1 MSYNEEQM
9 REIFFQ
15 EMREV
20 FEHIDSCIL
29 VLERTPGDLEIIKNL
44 FREVHTLKGSSGVFG
59 LREIADLTH
68 HAEDLLDRM
77 REGKLKPSEE
87 VFSALLRC
95 FDKLKEMMSAAEKK
109 QNLGQ
114 FDNSDIIR
122 QLCEFKE
129 LTEEQLKEKEVS
141 GKIAPLAKIESIKP
155 GECKFN
161 ISITGADQFY
171 LTGIDPITIILNCR
185 DLVSGAFSI
194 FTNLGRIPN
203 LDEIESERCYL
214 EFGINFVTMAEQ
226 KTIKDILEF
235 AMGVSNVKI
244 TPEQNQAE
252 KINEAQETKSKP
264 VEVKQTASSQPAAL
278 QPATQQPAAP
288 QAATPPP
295 AAQVSQVKPQ
305 VSSTAQPP
313 SAPQA
318 AVSATPPVQAVSA
331 PKAVAKSDSAPV
343 TSDAND
349 FVRLKKEKL
358 DQLMNLV
365 GELITMKNLF
375 IHLSNRLEEVLPEN
389 EITKGFKE
397 GTGHVTR
404 LSARLQE
411 SVMNARM
418 VPVGTV
424 FTKYTRLVR
433 DVAKKLNKKVNLV
446 IEGEETE
453 LDKTVSEAIGDP
465 IMHLIRNSIDHGI
478 ENPEIRME
486 RGKPDTGTLLLKASY
501 EGNNVKILVRDDG
514 NGIDL
519 EKVKN
524 KAINLGIVTPEQA
537 DMLSKKDIIEFIFH
551 SGFSTAAEITDV
563 SGRGVGMD
571 VVRNNIRKSSGSIF
585 VDTNPGQGT
594 EFRIILPLSL
604 AVIEALLIGI
614 DGETY
619 ALPQEVITE
628 TVRAE
633 KKDIVNLNNQP
644 SINLRGEVIPLIR
657 LNEVVK
663 LKTSILD
670 TFIRQEK
677 KRLNQGNDS
686 SSYKETGAGREDGL
700 TNPVVIVQ
708 IDSIKVGILV
718 DALYWQEQIM
728 IKPLGGFLSSIP
740 VFTGACIMGNGSVIL
755 VLEPKELYNSA
766 RNVSVEEIKESKA
779 A

>member
-9 REIFFQ
+9 QEIFFQ

-29 VLERTPGDLEIIKNL
+29 VLEKTPGDLEIIKNL

-77 REGKLKPSEE
+77 REGKLDPTEE

-95 FDKLKEMMSAAEKK
+95 FDRLKEMMDAAQKK
-109 QNLGQ
+109 QNLAS
-114 FDNSDIIR
+114 FDNSDIVR
-122 QLCEFKE
+122 QLCDFKE
-129 LTEEQLKEKEVS
+129 ITGEQLQEKVAAGEV
-141 GKIAPLAKIESIKP
+141 APPPTQENIKP
-155 GECKFN
+155 GECPFH
-161 ISITGADQFY
+161 ISITGADQFF
-171 LTGIDPITIILNCR
+171 LTGIDPITLVLNCR
-185 DLVSGAFSI
+185 DISSGTFSL
-194 FTNLGRIPN
+194 FTNTARIPA
-203 LDEIESERCYL
+203 LTDIEPERCYF
-214 EFGINFVTMAEQ
+214 EFTFNFVSMAEF
-226 KTIKDILEF
+226 KTVQDIFEF
-235 AMGVSNVKI
+235 AIGSSNVKI
-244 TPEQNQAE
+244 EMDGMAGGNKAGGAAPA
-252 KINEAQETKSKP
+252 
-264 VEVKQTASSQPAAL
+264 PAAAAKPAPAAAAAAAKPAAAATTAAAK
-278 QPATQQPAAP
+278 PATPAAGKP
-288 QAATPPP
+288 GAP
-295 AAQVSQVKPQ
+295 AAAKQD
-305 VSSTAQPP
+305 
-313 SAPQA
+313 A
-318 AVSATPPVQAVSA
+318 AHGSN
-331 PKAVAKSDSAPV
+331 
-343 TSDAND
+343 DAND

-365 GELITMKNLF
+365 GELITVKNLF
-375 IHLSNRLEEVLPEN
+375 VHLANRLEEVLPEN

-418 VPVGTV
+418 VPVGSV

-453 LDKTVSEAIGDP
+453 LDKTVSEAISDP

-478 ENPEIRME
+478 ENSETRKE
-486 RGKPDTGTLLLKASY
+486 RGKPDTGTLLLKAGY
-501 EGNNVKILVRDDG
+501 EGNNVKIVVRDDG

-519 EKVKN
+519 DRVKN
-524 KAINLGIVTPEQA
+524 KAVNLGIVTQEQA

-594 EFRIILPLSL
+594 EFKIILPLSL
-604 AVIEALLIGI
+604 AVIEALLIGV

-633 KKDIVNLNNQP
+633 KKDVVNLNNQP
-644 SINLRGEVIPLIR
+644 SINLRGEVIPLLR
-657 LNEVVK
+657 LNEVVN
-663 LKTSILD
+663 LRASILD
-670 TFIRQEK
+670 KFIQQEK
-677 KRLNQGNDS
+677 KRLNQNEDDNSDS
-686 SSYKETGAGREDGL
+686 QSNQKEKDDGL

-708 IDSIKVGILV
+708 IDGLKVGILV
-718 DALYWQEQIM
+718 DVLYWQEQIM
-728 IKPLGGFLSSIP
+728 IKPLGGFLANIP
-740 VFTGACIMGNGSVIL
+740 VFTGACIMGNGSVVL
-755 VLEPKELYNSA
+755 VLEPKELYYA
-766 RNVSVEEIKESKA
+766 ACHTEDKA
-779 A
+779 AA

>member
-9 REIFFQ
+9 QEIFFQ

-29 VLERTPGDLEIIKNL
+29 VLEKTPGDLEIIKNL

-77 REGKLKPSEE
+77 REGKLDPTEE

-95 FDKLKEMMSAAEKK
+95 FDRLKEMMSGAQKK
-109 QNLGQ
+109 QNLAS
-114 FDNSDIIR
+114 FDNADIVR
-122 QLCEFKE
+122 QLCDFKE
-129 LTEEQLKEKEVS
+129 ITGEQLQQKVAAGEV
-141 GKIAPLAKIESIKP
+141 APTPSAENIKP
-155 GECKFN
+155 GECPYH
-161 ISITGADQFY
+161 ISITGADQFF
-171 LTGIDPITIILNCR
+171 LTGIDPITLVLNCR
-185 DLVSGAFSI
+185 DISTGTFSL
-194 FTNLGRIPN
+194 FTNISRIP
-203 LDEIESERCYL
+203 LITELEAERCYF
-214 EFGINFVTMAEQ
+214 EFTFNFVSMAEF
-226 KTIKDILEF
+226 KTVQDIFEF
-235 AMGVSNVKI
+235 AIGSSNVKI
-244 TPEQNQAE
+244 EMDGVSAVGAGKASEAKPAVVQAP
-252 KINEAQETKSKP
+252 A
-264 VEVKQTASSQPAAL
+264 PAA
-278 QPATQQPAAP
+278 AK
-288 QAATPPP
+288 AATPAAAAAAPKVGAAP
-295 AAQVSQVKPQ
+295 AAAAAAKPG
-305 VSSTAQPP
+305 
-313 SAPQA
+313 
-318 AVSATPPVQAVSA
+318 
-331 PKAVAKSDSAPV
+331 AVAPGKAEPAHGGG
-343 TSDAND
+343 SDAND

-365 GELITMKNLF
+365 GELITVKNLF
-375 IHLSNRLEEVLPEN
+375 VHLSNKLEEVLPEN

-418 VPVGTV
+418 VPVGSV

-433 DVAKKLNKKVNLV
+433 DVAKKLNKKINFV
-446 IEGEETE
+446 IEGEDTE
-453 LDKTVSEAIGDP
+453 LDKTVSEAISDP

-478 ENPEIRME
+478 ETPEVRKE
-486 RGKPDTGTLLLKASY
+486 RGKSETGTLLLKAGY
-501 EGNNVKILVRDDG
+501 EGNNVKLVVRDDG

-519 EKVKN
+519 DRVKN
-524 KAINLGIVTPEQA
+524 KAVTLGIITQEQA
-537 DMLSKKDIIEFIFH
+537 DMLAKKDIIEFIFH

-594 EFRIILPLSL
+594 EFKIILPLSL
-604 AVIEALLIGI
+604 AVIEALLIGV

-633 KKDIVNLNNQP
+633 KKDVVNLNNQP
-644 SINLRGEVIPLIR
+644 SINLRGEVIPLLR
-657 LNEVVK
+657 LNEVVN
-663 LKTSILD
+663 LRPSILD
-670 TFIRQEK
+670 DFIHAEK
-677 KRLNQGNDS
+677 KRMSQ
-686 SSYKETGAGREDGL
+686 AGEESEDAENNLQEQDDGL

-708 IDSIKVGILV
+708 IDGLKVGILV
-718 DALYWQEQIM
+718 DVLYWQEQIM
-728 IKPLGGFLSSIP
+728 IKPLGGFLANIP
-740 VFTGACIMGNGSVIL
+740 VFTGACIMGNGSVVL
-755 VLEPKELYNSA
+755 VLEPKELYYA
-766 RNVSVEEIKESKA
+766 ACHDDAKA

>member
-1 MSYNEEQM
+1 MAYNEEQM
-9 REIFFQ
+9 QEIFFQ

-29 VLERTPGDLEIIKNL
+29 VLEKTPGDLEIIKNL

-77 REGKLKPSEE
+77 REGKLEPTED

-95 FDKLKEMMSAAEKK
+95 FDRLKEMMDGAQKK
-109 QNLGQ
+109 QNLAT
-114 FDNSDIIR
+114 FDNSDIVR
-122 QLCEFKE
+122 QLCDFKE
-129 LTEEQLKEKEVS
+129 ISSEQLQEKVASGEV
-141 GKIAPLAKIESIKP
+141 APIPVPENVKP
-155 GECKFN
+155 GECPFH
-161 ISITGADQFY
+161 ISITGADQFF
-171 LTGIDPITIILNCR
+171 LTGIDPTTLVLNCR
-185 DLVSGAFSI
+185 DISSGTFSL
-194 FTNLGRIPN
+194 FTNTSRIP
-203 LDEIESERCYL
+203 LLTEIEPERCYF
-214 EFGINFVTMAEQ
+214 EFTFNFVSMAEF
-226 KTIKDILEF
+226 KTVQDIFEF
-235 AMGVSNVKI
+235 AIGSSNVKI
-244 TPEQNQAE
+244 EMDGLGGKPQAKE
-252 KINEAQETKSKP
+252 EPTK
-264 VEVKQTASSQPAAL
+264 AA
-278 QPATQQPAAP
+278 APAAP
-288 QAATPPP
+288 QAAP
-295 AAQVSQVKPQ
+295 AAAQAKP
-305 VSSTAQPP
+305 
-313 SAPQA
+313 
-318 AVSATPPVQAVSA
+318 ATPAAGAAKPGAA
-331 PKAVAKSDSAPV
+331 PAAAAKQDPAHGSN
-343 TSDAND
+343 DAND

-365 GELITMKNLF
+365 GELITVKNLF
-375 IHLSNRLEEVLPEN
+375 VHLANKLEEVLPEN

-418 VPVGTV
+418 VPVGSV

-446 IEGEETE
+446 VEGEETE
-453 LDKTVSEAIGDP
+453 LDKTVSEAISDP

-478 ENPEIRME
+478 ENPEVRKE
-486 RGKPDTGTLLLKASY
+486 RGKSDTGTLLLKAGY
-501 EGNNVKILVRDDG
+501 EGNNVKLVIRDDG

-519 EKVKN
+519 DRVKN
-524 KAINLGIVTPEQA
+524 KAITLGIVTQEQA

-594 EFRIILPLSL
+594 EFKIILPLSL
-604 AVIEALLIGI
+604 AVIEALLIGV

-633 KKDIVNLNNQP
+633 RKDVVNLNNQP
-644 SINLRGEVIPLIR
+644 SINLRGEVIPLLR
-657 LNEVVK
+657 LNEVVH
-663 LKTSILD
+663 LRPSILD
-670 TFIRQEK
+670 NFIQQEK
-677 KRLNQGNDS
+677 KRLNQGEEETSDS
-686 SSYKETGAGREDGL
+686 QANSKDKDDGL

-708 IDSIKVGILV
+708 IDGLKVGILV
-718 DALYWQEQIM
+718 DVLYWQEQIM
-728 IKPLGGFLSSIP
+728 IKPLGGFLANIP
-740 VFTGACIMGNGSVIL
+740 IFTGACIMGNGSVVL
-755 VLEPKELYNSA
+755 VLEPKELYY
-766 RNVSVEEIKESKA
+766 A
-779 A
+779 ACHDDDKKTAA

>member
-9 REIFFQ
+9 REIFYQ
-15 EMREV
+15 EMKEV

-29 VLERTPGDLEIIKNL
+29 ILERTPSDLEIIKNL

-77 REGKLKPSEE
+77 REGKINPTEE
-87 VFSALLRC
+87 VFSSLLRC
-95 FDKLKEMMSAAEKK
+95 FDRLKEMMTASEKK
-109 QNLGQ
+109 ENIAA
-114 FDNSDIIR
+114 FDNNDIVK
-122 QLCEFKE
+122 QLSSFKDASE
-129 LTEEQLKEKEVS
+129 EKHKPAEANNATKNIKTEE
-141 GKIAPLAKIESIKP
+141 IKP
-155 GECKFN
+155 GECPFH

-171 LTGIDPITIILNCR
+171 LTGIDPITLVLNCR
-185 DLVSGAFSI
+185 DISAGQFSI
-194 FTNLGRIPN
+194 AVNLSRIPN
-203 LDEIESERCYL
+203 LDEIEPERCYQ
-214 EFGINFVTMAEQ
+214 EFEFNFVSMAEL
-226 KTIKDILEF
+226 KTIKDIFEF
-235 AMGVSNVKI
+235 AIGVSVVKI
-244 TPEQNQAE
+244 SSSANSGSSSNHTAAPSVSLATDQKSAQVIELKPQN
-252 KINEAQETKSKP
+252 
-264 VEVKQTASSQPAAL
+264 
-278 QPATQQPAAP
+278 AAP
-288 QAATPPP
+288 QAA
-295 AAQVSQVKPQ
+295 AAQAKPTETK
-305 VSSTAQPP
+305 V
-313 SAPQA
+313 
-318 AVSATPPVQAVSA
+318 ATPVAA
-331 PKAVAKSDSAPV
+331 DTNKPKAPTPLATAAKAEGPSV

-375 IHLSNRLEEVLPEN
+375 VHLSNRLEEVLPDN
-389 EITKGFKE
+389 DITKGFKE

-404 LSARLQE
+404 LSSRLQE

-433 DVAKKLNKKVNLV
+433 DIAKKLNKKINLI
-446 IEGEETE
+446 IEGDETE

-478 ENPEIRME
+478 EIPEVRRE
-486 RGKPDTGTLLLKASY
+486 RGKNETGTLLLKASY
-501 EGNNVKILVRDDG
+501 EGNNVKLVIRDDG

-519 EKVKN
+519 ERVKN
-524 KAINLGIVTPEQA
+524 KAINLGIITEDQGK
-537 DMLSKKDIIEFIFH
+537 MLSKKEIIDFIFH

-585 VDTNPGQGT
+585 VDTTPGQGT

-604 AVIEALLIGI
+604 AVIEALLVGV

-633 KKDIVNLNNQP
+633 KKDVMNLNNQP
-644 SINLRGEVIPLIR
+644 SINLRGEIIPLLR

-663 LKTSILD
+663 LRKSILD
-670 TFIRQEK
+670 SFILQEK
-677 KRLNQGNDS
+677 RSLDAS
-686 SSYKETGAGREDGL
+686 SSGVDEGAKSQGEKL

-708 IDSIKVGILV
+708 VDNIKVGILV
-718 DALYWQEQIM
+718 DTLYWQEQIM
-728 IKPLGGFLSSIP
+728 IKPLGGFLTNIP

-755 VLEPKELYNSA
+755 VLEPKELYQSA
-766 RNVSVEEIKESKA
+766 RIIEEKEPKA

>member
-9 REIFFQ
+9 QEIFFQ

-29 VLERTPGDLEIIKNL
+29 VLEKTPGDLEIIKNL

-77 REGKLKPSEE
+77 REGKLDPTEE

-95 FDKLKEMMSAAEKK
+95 FDRLKEMMSGAQKK
-109 QNLGQ
+109 QNLAS
-114 FDNSDIIR
+114 FDNADIVR
-122 QLCEFKE
+122 QLCDFKE
-129 LTEEQLKEKEVS
+129 ITGEQLQQKVAAGEV
-141 GKIAPLAKIESIKP
+141 APTPSAENIKP
-155 GECKFN
+155 GECPYH
-161 ISITGADQFY
+161 ISITGADQFF
-171 LTGIDPITIILNCR
+171 LTGIDPITLVLNCR
-185 DLVSGAFSI
+185 DISTGTFSL
-194 FTNLGRIPN
+194 FTNISRVPALTELEP
-203 LDEIESERCYL
+203 ERCYF
-214 EFGINFVTMAEQ
+214 EFTFNFVSMAEF
-226 KTIKDILEF
+226 KTVQDIFEF
-235 AMGVSNVKI
+235 AIGSSNVKI
-244 TPEQNQAE
+244 EMDGVVAGKADAKAGDVKAAVVQA
-252 KINEAQETKSKP
+252 P
-264 VEVKQTASSQPAAL
+264 VPSAPGAKAAPAA
-278 QPATQQPAAP
+278 A
-288 QAATPPP
+288 AATPAATAAKPGAP
-295 AAQVSQVKPQ
+295 AAAKPG
-305 VSSTAQPP
+305 
-313 SAPQA
+313 APA
-318 AVSATPPVQAVSA
+318 AG
-331 PKAVAKSDSAPV
+331 AKPADPAHGGG
-343 TSDAND
+343 SDAND

-365 GELITMKNLF
+365 GELITVKNLF
-375 IHLSNRLEEVLPEN
+375 VHLSNRLEEVLPEN

-418 VPVGTV
+418 VPVGSV

-433 DVAKKLNKKVNLV
+433 DVAKKLNKKINFV
-446 IEGEETE
+446 IEGEDTE
-453 LDKTVSEAIGDP
+453 LDKTVSEAISDP

-478 ENPEIRME
+478 ETPEVRKE
-486 RGKPDTGTLLLKASY
+486 RGKNDTGTLLLKAGY
-501 EGNNVKILVRDDG
+501 EGNNVKLVVRDDG

-519 EKVKN
+519 DRVKN
-524 KAINLGIVTPEQA
+524 KAVTLGIVTQEQA
-537 DMLSKKDIIEFIFH
+537 DMLAKKDIIEFIFH

-594 EFRIILPLSL
+594 EFKIILPLSL
-604 AVIEALLIGI
+604 AVIEALLIGV

-633 KKDIVNLNNQP
+633 KKDVVNLNNQP
-644 SINLRGEVIPLIR
+644 SINLRGEVIPLLR
-657 LNEVVK
+657 LNEVVN
-663 LKTSILD
+663 LRPSILD
-670 TFIRQEK
+670 DFIHAEK
-677 KRLNQGNDS
+677 KRMSQAGEEADESDNNS
-686 SSYKETGAGREDGL
+686 SDQDDGL

-708 IDSIKVGILV
+708 IDGLKVGILV
-718 DALYWQEQIM
+718 DVLYWQEQIM
-728 IKPLGGFLSSIP
+728 IKPLGGFLANIP
-740 VFTGACIMGNGSVIL
+740 VFTGACIMGNGSVVL
-755 VLEPKELYNSA
+755 VLEPKELYYA
-766 RNVSVEEIKESKA
+766 ACHVDAKA

>member
-9 REIFFQ
+9 REIFYQ
-15 EMREV
+15 EMKEV

-29 VLERTPGDLEIIKNL
+29 ILERTPGDLEIIKNL

-77 REGKLKPSEE
+77 RDGKLSPGEE

-95 FDKLKEMMSAAEKK
+95 FDRLKEMMTASEKRENIAA
-109 QNLGQ
+109 
-114 FDNSDIIR
+114 FDNTDIIR
-122 QLCEFKE
+122 QLDEFKDSAE
-129 LTEEQLKEKEVS
+129 DAPKEKAGATQS
-141 GKIAPLAKIESIKP
+141 APAVKEEDIKP
-155 GECKFN
+155 GECPFH
-161 ISITGADQFY
+161 ISITGTDQYY
-171 LTGIDPITIILNCR
+171 LTGIDPIALILNCR
-185 DLVSGAFSI
+185 DISTGAFSI
-194 FTNLGRIPN
+194 QTNLTRIPN
-203 LDEIESERCYL
+203 LEEIEPEHCYL
-214 EFGINFVTMAEQ
+214 DFDFNFVSMAEQ
-226 KTIKDILEF
+226 KTVKDIFEF
-235 AMGVSNVKI
+235 AIGLSSVKI
-244 TPEQNQAE
+244 TSTLNSTAQAAE
-252 KINEAQETKSKP
+252 PNKAQASTQPNTSTPAAKTQSAP
-264 VEVKQTASSQPAAL
+264 TTQTA
-278 QPATQQPAAP
+278 PATQAAKPAAAGQPAGKTET
-288 QAATPPP
+288 TPT
-295 AAQVSQVKPQ
+295 VG
-305 VSSTAQPP
+305 
-313 SAPQA
+313 
-318 AVSATPPVQAVSA
+318 
-331 PKAVAKSDSAPV
+331 
-343 TSDAND
+343 SDAND

-375 IHLSNRLEEVLPEN
+375 VHLSNRLEEVLPEN
-389 EITKGFKE
+389 DITKGFKE

-418 VPVGTV
+418 VPVGSV

-433 DVAKKLNKKVNLV
+433 DIAKKLNKKINLI

-478 ENPEIRME
+478 ELPEVRKE
-486 RGKPDTGTLLLKASY
+486 RGKPETGTLLLKASY
-501 EGNNVKILVRDDG
+501 EGNNVKLVIRDDG

-519 EKVKN
+519 ERVKN
-524 KAINLGIVTPEQA
+524 KAIANGIVTQEQA
-537 DMLSKKDIIEFIFH
+537 AMLTKKEIIDFIFH

-585 VDTNPGQGT
+585 VDTTPGQGT
-594 EFRIILPLSL
+594 EFKIILPLSL
-604 AVIEALLIGI
+604 AVIEALLVGV

-619 ALPQEVITE
+619 ALPQEAITE

-633 KKDIVNLNNQP
+633 KKDVMNLNNQP
-644 SINLRGEVIPLIR
+644 SINLRGEIIPLLR

-663 LKTSILD
+663 LRKSVLDNFIL
-670 TFIRQEK
+670 QQ
-677 KRLNQGNDS
+677 KRSLTDSDAGNDVL
-686 SSYKETGAGREDGL
+686 KENNGDNV

-708 IDSIKVGILV
+708 VDNIKVGILV
-718 DALYWQEQIM
+718 DVLYWQEQIM
-728 IKPLGGFLSSIP
+728 IKPLGGFLTNIP

-755 VLEPKELYNSA
+755 VLEPKELYQCA
-766 RNVSVEEIKESKA
+766 RISEEKESKA

>member
-9 REIFFQ
+9 QEIFFQ

-29 VLERTPGDLEIIKNL
+29 VLEKTPGDLEIIKNL

-77 REGKLKPSEE
+77 REGKLDPTEE

-95 FDKLKEMMSAAEKK
+95 FDRLKEMMDAAQKK
-109 QNLGQ
+109 QNLAT
-114 FDNSDIIR
+114 FDNSDIVR
-122 QLCEFKE
+122 QLCDFKE
-129 LTEEQLKEKEVS
+129 ITGEQLQEKVAAGEV
-141 GKIAPLAKIESIKP
+141 APPPTPENIKP
-155 GECKFN
+155 GECPFH
-161 ISITGADQFY
+161 ISITGADQFF
-171 LTGIDPITIILNCR
+171 LTGIDPITLVLNCR
-185 DLVSGAFSI
+185 DISSGTFSL
-194 FTNLGRIPN
+194 FTNAARVPALS
-203 LDEIESERCYL
+203 EIEPERCYF
-214 EFGINFVTMAEQ
+214 EFTFNFVSMAEF
-226 KTIKDILEF
+226 KTVQDIFEF
-235 AMGVSNVKI
+235 AIGSSNVKI
-244 TPEQNQAE
+244 EMDGLSGG
-252 KINEAQETKSKP
+252 SKP
-264 VEVKQTASSQPAAL
+264 APA
-278 QPATQQPAAP
+278 PAAP
-288 QAATPPP
+288 P
-295 AAQVSQVKPQ
+295 AAAKP
-305 VSSTAQPP
+305 AAPAAAAP
-313 SAPQA
+313 SAAP
-318 AVSATPPVQAVSA
+318 SA
-331 PKAVAKSDSAPV
+331 AKSAAP
-343 TSDAND
+343 TAAAAAAKPAAAAAKQDAAHGSNDAND

-365 GELITMKNLF
+365 GELITVKNLF
-375 IHLSNRLEEVLPEN
+375 VHLANRLEEVLPEN

-404 LSARLQE
+404 LSTRLQE

-418 VPVGTV
+418 VPVGSV

-453 LDKTVSEAIGDP
+453 LDKTVSEAISDP

-478 ENPEIRME
+478 ENAEARKE
-486 RGKPDTGTLLLKASY
+486 RGKPDTGTLLLKAGY
-501 EGNNVKILVRDDG
+501 EGNNVKIVVRDDG

-519 EKVKN
+519 DRVKN
-524 KAINLGIVTPEQA
+524 KAVNLGIVTQEQA

-585 VDTNPGQGT
+585 VDTNPGEGT
-594 EFRIILPLSL
+594 EFKIILPLSL
-604 AVIEALLIGI
+604 AVIEALLIGV

-633 KKDIVNLNNQP
+633 KKDVVNLNNQP
-644 SINLRGEVIPLIR
+644 SINLRGEVIPLLR
-657 LNEVVK
+657 LNEVVN
-663 LKTSILD
+663 LRESILD
-670 TFIRQEK
+670 KFIQQEK
-677 KRLNQGNDS
+677 RRLNQNEEEKTEAQENQ
-686 SSYKETGAGREDGL
+686 KEKDDGL

-708 IDSIKVGILV
+708 IDGLKVGILV
-718 DALYWQEQIM
+718 DVLYWQEQIM
-728 IKPLGGFLSSIP
+728 IKPLGGFLANIP
-740 VFTGACIMGNGSVIL
+740 VFTGACIMGNGSVVL
-755 VLEPKELYNSA
+755 VLEPKELYYA
-766 RNVSVEEIKESKA
+766 ACHTDDKA
-779 A
+779 AA

>member
-9 REIFFQ
+9 QEIFFQ

-29 VLERTPGDLEIIKNL
+29 VLEKTPGDLEIIKNL

-77 REGKLKPSEE
+77 REGKLEPNEE

-95 FDKLKEMMSAAEKK
+95 FDRLKEMMDGAQKK
-109 QNLGQ
+109 QNLST
-114 FDNSDIIR
+114 FDNSDIVR
-122 QLCEFKE
+122 QLCDFKE
-129 LTEEQLKEKEVS
+129 ITGEQLQEKVASGEV
-141 GKIAPLAKIESIKP
+141 APTPTQENIKP
-155 GECKFN
+155 GECPFH
-161 ISITGADQFY
+161 ISITGADQFF
-171 LTGIDPITIILNCR
+171 LTGIDPITLVLNCR
-185 DLVSGAFSI
+185 DISSGVFSL
-194 FTNLGRIPN
+194 FTNCSRIPA
-203 LDEIESERCYL
+203 LSEIEPERCYF
-214 EFGINFVTMAEQ
+214 EFTFNFVSMAEF
-226 KTIKDILEF
+226 KTVQDIFEF
-235 AMGVSNVKI
+235 AIGSSNVKI
-244 TPEQNQAE
+244 EMDGVAGGAASKPAAE
-252 KINEAQETKSKP
+252 KAGEAKP
-264 VEVKQTASSQPAAL
+264 MEAKTAAPAAAKAQPA
-278 QPATQQPAAP
+278 PKPAA
-288 QAATPPP
+288 AAAP
-295 AAQVSQVKPQ
+295 AAAKGAPAAAAAAKPD
-305 VSSTAQPP
+305 AGHGGG
-313 SAPQA
+313 
-318 AVSATPPVQAVSA
+318 
-331 PKAVAKSDSAPV
+331 
-343 TSDAND
+343 DAND

-365 GELITMKNLF
+365 GELITVKNLF
-375 IHLSNRLEEVLPEN
+375 VHLANRLEEVLPEN

-418 VPVGTV
+418 VPVGSV

-453 LDKTVSEAIGDP
+453 LDKTVSEATSDP

-478 ENPEIRME
+478 ENPETRKE
-486 RGKPDTGTLLLKASY
+486 RGKPDTGTLLLKAGY
-501 EGNNVKILVRDDG
+501 EGNNVKLVVRDDG

-519 EKVKN
+519 DRVKN
-524 KAINLGIVTPEQA
+524 KAVGLGIVTQEQA

-594 EFRIILPLSL
+594 EFKIILPLSL
-604 AVIEALLIGI
+604 AVIEALLIGV

-633 KKDIVNLNNQP
+633 KNDVVNLNNQP
-644 SINLRGEVIPLIR
+644 SINLRGEVIPLLR
-657 LNEVVK
+657 LNEVVN
-663 LKTSILD
+663 LRTSILD
-670 TFIRQEK
+670 DFIHQEK
-677 KRLNQGNDS
+677 KRLNQNEEENTDS
-686 SSYKETGAGREDGL
+686 HAGPKEKDDGL

-708 IDSIKVGILV
+708 IDGLKVGILV
-718 DALYWQEQIM
+718 DVLYWQEQIM
-728 IKPLGGFLSSIP
+728 IKPLGGFLANIP
-740 VFTGACIMGNGSVIL
+740 VFTGACIMGNGSVVL
-755 VLEPKELYNSA
+755 VLEPKELYY
-766 RNVSVEEIKESKA
+766 A
-779 A
+779 ACHDDAKTAA

>member
-1 MSYNEEQM
+1 MAYNEEQM
-9 REIFFQ
+9 QEIFFQ

-29 VLERTPGDLEIIKNL
+29 VLEKTPGDLEIIKNL

-77 REGKLKPSEE
+77 REGKLEPTED

-95 FDKLKEMMSAAEKK
+95 FDRLKEMMDGAQKK
-109 QNLGQ
+109 QNLAT
-114 FDNSDIIR
+114 FDNSDIVR
-122 QLCEFKE
+122 QLCDFKE
-129 LTEEQLKEKEVS
+129 ISSEQLQEKVASGEV
-141 GKIAPLAKIESIKP
+141 APIPVPENVKP
-155 GECKFN
+155 GECPFHV
-161 ISITGADQFY
+161 SITGADQFF
-171 LTGIDPITIILNCR
+171 LTGIDPTTLVLNCR
-185 DLVSGAFSI
+185 DISSGTFSL
-194 FTNLGRIPN
+194 FTNTTRIP
-203 LDEIESERCYL
+203 LLTEIEPERCYF
-214 EFGINFVTMAEQ
+214 EFTFNFVSMAEF
-226 KTIKDILEF
+226 KTVQDIFEF
-235 AMGVSNVKI
+235 AIGSSNVKI
-244 TPEQNQAE
+244 EMDGLSRKAQAKEEPAKE
-252 KINEAQETKSKP
+252 KPTKEEPAK
-264 VEVKQTASSQPAAL
+264 AAAAPAAAV
-278 QPATQQPAAP
+278 QAKPAAP
-288 QAATPPP
+288 QATSATAQAKPATPAAGAAP
-295 AAQVSQVKPQ
+295 AG
-305 VSSTAQPP
+305 
-313 SAPQA
+313 A
-318 AVSATPPVQAVSA
+318 A
-331 PKAVAKSDSAPV
+331 AKQDPAHGSN
-343 TSDAND
+343 DAND

-365 GELITMKNLF
+365 GELITVKNLF
-375 IHLSNRLEEVLPEN
+375 VHLANKLEEVLPEN

-418 VPVGTV
+418 VPVGSV

-453 LDKTVSEAIGDP
+453 LDKTVSEAISDP

-478 ENPEIRME
+478 ENPDVRKE
-486 RGKPDTGTLLLKASY
+486 RGKPDTGTLLLKAGY
-501 EGNNVKILVRDDG
+501 EGNNVKLVIRDDG

-519 EKVKN
+519 DRVKN
-524 KAINLGIVTPEQA
+524 KAITLGIVTQEQA

-585 VDTNPGQGT
+585 VDTNAGQGT
-594 EFRIILPLSL
+594 EFKIILPLSL
-604 AVIEALLIGI
+604 AVIEALLIGV

-633 KKDIVNLNNQP
+633 RKDVVNLNNQP
-644 SINLRGEVIPLIR
+644 SINLRGEVIPLLR
-657 LNEVVK
+657 LNEVVH
-663 LKTSILD
+663 LRPSILD
-670 TFIRQEK
+670 NFIQQEK
-677 KRLNQGNDS
+677 KRLNQGEEES
-686 SSYKETGAGREDGL
+686 SESQANSKDIDDGL

-708 IDSIKVGILV
+708 IDGLKVGILV
-718 DALYWQEQIM
+718 DVLYWQEQIM
-728 IKPLGGFLSSIP
+728 IKPLGGFLANIP
-740 VFTGACIMGNGSVIL
+740 IFTGACIMGNGSVVL
-755 VLEPKELYNSA
+755 VLEPKELYY
-766 RNVSVEEIKESKA
+766 A
-779 A
+779 ACHDDDKKTAA

>member
-9 REIFFQ
+9 QEIFFQ

-29 VLERTPGDLEIIKNL
+29 VLEKTPGDLEIIKNL

-77 REGKLKPSEE
+77 REGKLDPTEE

-95 FDKLKEMMSAAEKK
+95 FDRLKEMMDAAQKK
-109 QNLGQ
+109 QNLAS
-114 FDNSDIIR
+114 FDNSDIVR
-122 QLCEFKE
+122 QLCDFKE
-129 LTEEQLKEKEVS
+129 ITGEQLQEKVAAGEV
-141 GKIAPLAKIESIKP
+141 APPPTQENIKP
-155 GECKFN
+155 GECPFH
-161 ISITGADQFY
+161 ISITGADQFF
-171 LTGIDPITIILNCR
+171 LTGIDPITLVLNCR
-185 DLVSGAFSI
+185 DISSGTFSL
-194 FTNLGRIPN
+194 FTNAARIPA
-203 LDEIESERCYL
+203 LTDIEPERCYF
-214 EFGINFVTMAEQ
+214 EFTFNFVSMAEF
-226 KTIKDILEF
+226 KTVQDIFEF
-235 AMGVSNVKI
+235 AIGSSNVKI
-244 TPEQNQAE
+244 EMDGMAGGNKAGGAAPA
-252 KINEAQETKSKP
+252 
-264 VEVKQTASSQPAAL
+264 PAAAAKPAPAAAAPAAAAAKPAAAAAPAAAAK
-278 QPATQQPAAP
+278 PATPAAGKP
-288 QAATPPP
+288 GAA
-295 AAQVSQVKPQ
+295 AAKQD
-305 VSSTAQPP
+305 
-313 SAPQA
+313 A
-318 AVSATPPVQAVSA
+318 AHGSN
-331 PKAVAKSDSAPV
+331 
-343 TSDAND
+343 DAND

-365 GELITMKNLF
+365 GELITVKNLF
-375 IHLSNRLEEVLPEN
+375 VHLANRLEEVLPEN

-418 VPVGTV
+418 VPVGSV

-453 LDKTVSEAIGDP
+453 LDKTVSEAISDP

-478 ENPEIRME
+478 ENSDTRKE
-486 RGKPDTGTLLLKASY
+486 RGKPDTGTLLLKAGY
-501 EGNNVKILVRDDG
+501 EGNNVKIVVRDDG

-519 EKVKN
+519 DRVKN
-524 KAINLGIVTPEQA
+524 KAVNLGIVTQEQA

-594 EFRIILPLSL
+594 EFKIILPLSL
-604 AVIEALLIGI
+604 AVIEALLIGV

-633 KKDIVNLNNQP
+633 KKDVVNLNNQP
-644 SINLRGEVIPLIR
+644 SINLRGEVIPLLR
-657 LNEVVK
+657 LNEVVN
-663 LKTSILD
+663 LRASILD
-670 TFIRQEK
+670 KFIQQEK
-677 KRLNQGNDS
+677 KRLNQNEEDNSDS
-686 SSYKETGAGREDGL
+686 QSNQKEKDDGL

-708 IDSIKVGILV
+708 IDGLKVGILV
-718 DALYWQEQIM
+718 DVLYWQEQIM
-728 IKPLGGFLSSIP
+728 IKPLGGFLANIP
-740 VFTGACIMGNGSVIL
+740 VFTGACIMGNGSVVL
-755 VLEPKELYNSA
+755 VLEPKELYY
-766 RNVSVEEIKESKA
+766 A
-779 A
+779 ACHTEDKTAA

>member
-9 REIFFQ
+9 QEIFFQ

-29 VLERTPGDLEIIKNL
+29 VLEKTPGDLEIIKNL

-77 REGKLKPSEE
+77 REGKLDPTEE

-95 FDKLKEMMSAAEKK
+95 FDRLKEMMDAAQKK
-109 QNLGQ
+109 QNLAS
-114 FDNSDIIR
+114 FDNSDIVR
-122 QLCEFKE
+122 QLCDFKE
-129 LTEEQLKEKEVS
+129 ITGEQLQEKVAAGEV
-141 GKIAPLAKIESIKP
+141 APPPTQENIKP
-155 GECKFN
+155 GECPFH
-161 ISITGADQFY
+161 ISITGADQFF
-171 LTGIDPITIILNCR
+171 LTGIDPITLVLNCR
-185 DLVSGAFSI
+185 DISSGTFSL
-194 FTNLGRIPN
+194 FTNTARIPA
-203 LDEIESERCYL
+203 LTDIEPERCYF
-214 EFGINFVTMAEQ
+214 EFTFNFVSMAEF
-226 KTIKDILEF
+226 KTVQDIFEF
-235 AMGVSNVKI
+235 AIGSSNVKI
-244 TPEQNQAE
+244 EMDGMAGGNKGGGAAPA
-252 KINEAQETKSKP
+252 
-264 VEVKQTASSQPAAL
+264 PAAAAK
-278 QPATQQPAAP
+278 PAPAAAP
-288 QAATPPP
+288 AAAAAKPAAAATPAAAKPATP
-295 AAQVSQVKPQ
+295 AAGKPG
-305 VSSTAQPP
+305 
-313 SAPQA
+313 APA
-318 AVSATPPVQAVSA
+318 A
-331 PKAVAKSDSAPV
+331 AKQDAAHGSN
-343 TSDAND
+343 DAND

-365 GELITMKNLF
+365 GELITVKNLF
-375 IHLSNRLEEVLPEN
+375 VHLANRLEEVLPEN

-418 VPVGTV
+418 VPVGSV

-453 LDKTVSEAIGDP
+453 LDKTVSEAISDP

-478 ENPEIRME
+478 ENSETRKE
-486 RGKPDTGTLLLKASY
+486 RGKPDTGTLLLKAGY
-501 EGNNVKILVRDDG
+501 EGNNVKIVVRDDG

-519 EKVKN
+519 DRVKN
-524 KAINLGIVTPEQA
+524 KAVNLGIVTQEQA

-594 EFRIILPLSL
+594 EFKIILPLSL
-604 AVIEALLIGI
+604 AVIEALLIGV

-633 KKDIVNLNNQP
+633 KKDVVNLNNQP
-644 SINLRGEVIPLIR
+644 SINLRGEVIPLLR
-657 LNEVVK
+657 LNEVVN
-663 LKTSILD
+663 LRASILD
-670 TFIRQEK
+670 KFIQQEK
-677 KRLNQGNDS
+677 KRLNQNEDDNSDS
-686 SSYKETGAGREDGL
+686 QSNQKEKDDGL

-708 IDSIKVGILV
+708 IDGLKVGILV
-718 DALYWQEQIM
+718 DVLYWQEQIM
-728 IKPLGGFLSSIP
+728 IKPLGGFLANIP
-740 VFTGACIMGNGSVIL
+740 VFTGACIMGNGSVVL
-755 VLEPKELYNSA
+755 VLEPKELYYA
-766 RNVSVEEIKESKA
+766 ACHTEDKA
-779 A
+779 AA